1 MAVDKIIP
9 VNIEDQMKSAYIDYS
24 MSVII
29 SRALPDVR
37 DGLKPVQRRVLFGMS
52 DLGLDYNKPFKKT
65 ARIVGEVLGKY
76 HPHGDSSVYEALV
89 RMGQPWSLRYP
100 LVDKQGNYGNID
112 GDGPAAMRYTEGRL
126 TRLASDILEDLDK
139 DTVDF
144 YPNFDDSLE
153 QPTVLP
159 SRVPNLLLNGA
170 SGIAVGMATN
180 MPPHNLTEIVAGIK
194 AQIDNPEISIAGLMD
209 FIKGPDFPT
218 GGIIYGTEGIKDA
231 YETGRGRVI
240 LRGRTEIET
249 VRGHEAIVITE
260 IPYQLSKSS
269 LFAKIQE
276 LRIEN
281 KIEGIHDVNDES
293 ARDEL
298 KVRLVVSLK
307 KDAIAQVVL
316 NQLYKYT
323 PLQSSFGVNNIV
335 LVNGRPKLLNLK
347 QIISEFIK
355 FRLEVIVRRTNFMLR
370 KAEERAHVLEG
381 LLIAIDHLDEVI
393 QLIRGSATPDEA
405 KDQLMARYQ
414 LSEIQ
419 AKAILALTLRQLTG
433 LERAKLKEEY
443 EELQKRI
450 AHYKSIL
457 ADEGKQKEIIK
468 EELDQLVEK
477 YGDDRRS
484 DITINESEIN
494 IEDIIP
500 NENVV
505 ITISHL
511 GYIKRTKT
519 SEYRAQGR
527 GGRGSKGSAA
537 RDEDF
542 IEQLFT
548 ATTHAYIIL
557 FTRLGRCYWL
567 RAYEIPEAT
576 KTGTGRAI
584 QNIISLP
591 PDDKVLA
598 YIAIKDLNDEAF
610 INNHFI
616 LFCTK
621 LGVIKKTLLEEFSR
635 PRTSGINAITINE
648 GDELLEAKL
657 TNGANEILIANKQG
671 RAIRFNESKVRAM
684 GRNAAGVAGMELEP
698 KNDEVMGM
706 ICVDPTDPNVSILT
720 VSELGFGKRS
730 SLDDY
735 RVTNR
740 GGKGVTTIKITD
752 KTGTLVSIKAVSD
765 SDDLMITTINGIMI
779 RMDMAE
785 LRVMGRATQGVKLI
799 RLDEGDEI
807 ADITV
812 VADDEKAVIV
822 ENTDF
827 TAGSGGE
834 IEPIIEPEDKNTP
847 DSDFKGEFDTGQ
859 S

>member
-1 MAVDKIIP
+1 MAIDKIIP

-180 MPPHNLTEIVAGIK
+180 MPPHNLNEIVAGIK
-194 AQIDNPEISIAGLMD
+194 AQIDNPEITIAGLMD
-209 FIKGPDFPT
+209 HIKGPDFPT
-218 GGIIYGTEGIKDA
+218 GGVIYGTEGIKDA

-281 KIEGIHDVNDES
+281 KIEGIYDVNDES

-355 FRLEVIVRRTNFMLR
+355 FRLEVIVRRTNYMLR

-393 QLIRGSATPDEA
+393 QLIRASATPDEA

-443 EELQKRI
+443 EELQKLI
-450 AHYKSIL
+450 AKYKAIL

-468 EELDQLVEK
+468 EELDALVEK
-477 YGDDRRS
+477 YGDERRS

-511 GYIKRTKT
+511 GYVKRTKT

-548 ATTHAYIIL
+548 ATTHAYILL

-610 INNHFI
+610 INNHYI
-616 LFCTK
+616 MFCTK

-648 GDELLEAKL
+648 GDQLLEAKL
-657 TNGANEILIANKQG
+657 TNGVNEILIANKQG

-698 KNDEVMGM
+698 QNDEVMGM
-706 ICVDPTDPNVSILT
+706 ICVDPNDPNVSILT

-730 SLDDY
+730 SLEDY

-807 ADITV
+807 ADIAV
-812 VADDEKAVIV
+812 VANEESAVI
-822 ENTDF
+822 TDNVDNPIHDEV
-827 TAGSGGE
+827 GE
-834 IEPIIEPEDKNTP
+834 PGLPE
-847 DSDFKGEFDTGQ
+847 EGQ
-859 S
+859 NPSES

>member
-1 MAVDKIIP
+1 MAIDKIIS

-180 MPPHNLTEIVAGIK
+180 MPPHNLNEIVAGIK
-194 AQIDNPEISIAGLMD
+194 AQIGNPEITIAGLMD
-209 FIKGPDFPT
+209 YIKGPDFPT
-218 GGIIYGTEGIKDA
+218 GGVIYGTEGIKDA

-281 KIEGIHDVNDES
+281 KIEGIYDVNDES

-347 QIISEFIK
+347 QIIAEFIK
-355 FRLEVIVRRTNFMLR
+355 FRLEVIVRRTNYMLR

-393 QLIRGSATPDEA
+393 QLIRASATPDEA

-443 EELQKRI
+443 EELQKLI
-450 AHYKSIL
+450 AKYKAIL

-468 EELDQLVEK
+468 EELDALVEK
-477 YGDDRRS
+477 YGDERRS

-511 GYIKRTKT
+511 GYVKRTKT

-548 ATTHAYIIL
+548 ATTHAYILL

-610 INNHFI
+610 INNHYI
-616 LFCTK
+616 MFCTK

-648 GDELLEAKL
+648 GDQLLEAKL
-657 TNGANEILIANKQG
+657 TNGVNEILIANKQG

-730 SLDDY
+730 SLEDY

-807 ADITV
+807 ADIAV
-812 VADDEKAVIV
+812 VANEEAAVIT
-822 ENTDF
+822 ENADNPISDE
-827 TAGSGGE
+827 AADSGIPNE
-834 IEPIIEPEDKNTP
+834 
-847 DSDFKGEFDTGQ
+847 GQ
-859 S
+859 NPSES